1 MHSDLFKHMR
11 GLALSGLVALA
22 LTGCSLFTGDDGRN
36 DPAPLTEFAPGISAQ
51 IAWRTPIGSGTGLGI
66 SPAVGRETAYA
77 ASADGQVAKLELA
90 NGSTIW
96 KTNVGKKISA
106 GPGSDGQI
114 TAVVAADGTVIALDD
129 TGQIKWQSK
138 ATSEVTIPP
147 AVGYGVVIVRSGD
160 YRLQAF
166 NAENGERI
174 WSVQR
179 PGPALALRAPSRM
192 LMAEGMVI
200 TGMPG
205 GKMMAINAQSGD
217 VQWEGMVAIP
227 KGSTDLERVNDVVG
241 EPILVG
247 PLLCG
252 VAFQGKISCFDVS
265 QGGRTV
271 WSKDFSSSSGMT
283 VDGKNA
289 YAASSKDI
297 ISAFALQNGN
307 VVWRQDALRNRKLSS
322 PAANE
327 RAVAF
332 GDFQGY
338 VHFLSPDDGRLIGRL
353 SLGGGAIMAPLTT
366 TADQG
371 ILVQAGDS
379 SIVLI
384 RAN

>member
-1 MHSDLFKHMR
+1 M
-11 GLALSGLVALA
+11 
-22 LTGCSLFTGDDGRN
+22 
-36 DPAPLTEFAPGISAQ
+36 
-51 IAWRTPIGSGTGLGI
+51 
-66 SPAVGRETAYA
+66 
-77 ASADGQVAKLELA
+77 
-90 NGSTIW
+90 
-96 KTNVGKKISA
+96 
-106 GPGSDGQI
+106 
-114 TAVVAADGTVIALDD
+114 VV
-129 TGQIKWQSK
+129 
-138 ATSEVTIPP
+138 
-147 AVGYGVVIVRSGD
+147 VRSGD
-160 YRLQAF
+160 YRIQAF

-205 GKMMAINAQSGD
+205 GKLMAINAVSGD

-241 EPILVG
+241 EPILIG

-252 VAFQGKISCFDVS
+252 VAFQGKMACFDVS
-265 QGGRTV
+265 QGGRMV
-271 WSKDFSSSSGMT
+271 WSKDFSSASGMT

-289 YAASSKDI
+289 YSAAANDI
-297 ISAFALQNGN
+297 VSAFALQNGN
-307 VVWRQDALRNRKLSS
+307 VVWRQDALRNRKLTS

-338 VHFLSPDDGRLIGRL
+338 VHFLSPEDGRLIGRL
-353 SLGGGAIMAPLTT
+353 AVGGGAIVAPLTT

-379 SIVLI
+379 SIVFI
-384 RAN
+384 TAN